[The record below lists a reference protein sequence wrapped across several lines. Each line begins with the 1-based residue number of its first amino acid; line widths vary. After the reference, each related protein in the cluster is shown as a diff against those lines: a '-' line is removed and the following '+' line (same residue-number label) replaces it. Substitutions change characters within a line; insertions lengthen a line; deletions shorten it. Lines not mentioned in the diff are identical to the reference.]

1 MVEGD
6 GIETMRGVI
15 FPWHCDMMGHCSVQH
30 QLPLLDNAVY
40 HLLGEFGP
48 AVALVDGQRR
58 GWADVRH
65 EIEYRHELVAGD
77 LVILRSGI
85 IRIGASSIRHRTSL
99 SRRSDG
105 AACTVMTATTVR
117 FDLDA
122 RRSVPL
128 SDAERAIAERMLIQE
143 GRD

>member
-1 MVEGD
+1 
-6 GIETMRGVI
+6 MRGVI

-48 AVALVDGQRR
+48 AVVQVDGQRR
-58 GWADVRH
+58 GWADVRQ
-65 EIEYRHELVAGD
+65 EIEYRQELVAGD

-85 IRIGASSIRHRTSL
+85 VRIGTSSLRHRTVL

-105 AACTVMTATTVR
+105 GACTIMEATTVR

-122 RRSVPL
+122 RQAIPL
-128 SDAERAIAERMLIQE
+128 SAAERATAEQLHISAKEE
-143 GRD
+143 GNS